1 MIVMPTNNTGFMI
14 GYLAGKFA
22 NSIGLLISPNG
33 WKYSPDV
40 IPYALDNG
48 AYYAFTKN
56 EEWDERGFYEM
67 LDKVPQQK
75 KPLWVACP
83 DKVMDKEQTFK
94 LWEKHSPRIKDMG
107 FRNAFV
113 LQDGMTREEVP
124 KDAEVLFVGGSFE
137 WKWKMLPEIC
147 TWGKR
152 VHCGRVNSYE
162 GLWIC
167 DENGVESCD
176 GTGWVR
182 GGIKR
187 MQPLIN
193 FLEEK
198 YGNGRI
204 QKCLLKTY
212 TKQN

>member
-1 MIVMPTNNTGFMI
+1 MIIMPTNNTGFMI

-22 NSIGLLISPNG
+22 GSIGLLISPNG
-33 WKYSPDV
+33 WKYSPEV

-48 AYYAFTKN
+48 AYYAFTKQ
-56 EEWDERGFYEM
+56 ESWDEKGFYAM
-67 LDKVPQQK
+67 LNKVPEWK

-83 DKVMDKEQTFK
+83 DKVMDKDET
-94 LWEKHSPRIKDMG
+94 LRMWEKHSARISQLG
-107 FRNAFV
+107 FKNAFV
-113 LQDGMTREEVP
+113 LQDGMTKADIPQE
-124 KDAEVLFVGGSFE
+124 AEVLFVGGSFE
-137 WKWKMLPEIC
+137 WKWRMLPEIS

-167 DENGVESCD
+167 DENSVESCD

-182 GGIKR
+182 GGIQR

-193 FLEEK
+193 YLEEK
-198 YGNGRI
+198 HITGRK
-204 QKCLLKTY
+204 QKCLPKI
-212 TKQN
+212 